1 MMNKESY
8 DNLVTSLNQLD
19 HNMRA
24 QLSTMAKAHERIE
37 KDLSESQMNPFTRKM
52 IISLLDLIKAS
63 NTQLEWHATKLQG
76 IIKATKE

>member
-1 MMNKESY
+1 MNKATADKLITE
-8 DNLVTSLNQLD
+8 LNQLD

-63 NTQLEWHATKLQG
+63 NTQLEWHITKLHG
-76 IIKATKE
+76 ILAKTK